1 MDGSLLRERPQMELD
16 APSISQLSTV
26 ISQVAG
32 PAFLLAA
39 EAEFVGVLVSRLD
52 RVVDRSRFLRALSDS
67 DPEVKLRSELPTL
80 HKRAV
85 CLHRSIYWTVGSG
98 IVTSLLVILAF
109 ATAMLHFKHEYGAAM
124 MFALALTMFTAALI
138 AFAREIRLAFS
149 EVEQFSA
156 SRSEGN

>member
-1 MDGSLLRERPQMELD
+1 MELE

-52 RVVDRSRFLRALSDS
+52 RVVDRSRFLKALSDD
-67 DPEVKLRSELPTL
+67 DPQVSLRSELPTL

-109 ATAMLHFKHEYGAAM
+109 TTAMLHFKHEYGAAI
-124 MFALALTMFTAALI
+124 MFTVALTMFAAALI

-156 SRSEGN
+156 SRSDSN